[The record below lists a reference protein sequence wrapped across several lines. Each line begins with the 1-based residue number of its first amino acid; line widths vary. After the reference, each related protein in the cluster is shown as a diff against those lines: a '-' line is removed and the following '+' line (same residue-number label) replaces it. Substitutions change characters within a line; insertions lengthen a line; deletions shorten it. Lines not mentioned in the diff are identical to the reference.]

1 MAEELY
7 PGASFAAPFA
17 EASAMAP
24 LSQIPT
30 NILQSLQAAR
40 ASARA
45 DDALALQ
52 QETFAFNREATLRKQ
67 KLQDVD
73 RELTSQ
79 LDNPAVSR
87 SRGGYGGSSR
97 YGGEVGPAGVASM
110 GLRKGSKAQAAL
122 APQIQAEQGVFSGL
136 PTQEE
141 YIRDYGSR
149 ADEQHRAYQKQQE
162 ALEGRDFTGATF
174 APALESADE
183 AGEVFDLAPSSI
195 YDAAFKE
202 GTGAETTVEALMQ
215 IVGQARSKGGAQFY
229 GPDDLADLLVA
240 EEAKLI
246 TGGYTDISDE
256 LMTQVVRDVWRS
268 GPRPPED
275 ASNIDKT
282 ARQLLDLYP
291 LDGEPEQTE
300 AEALRTLEARGFHPE
315 QAAAVIARV
324 GEIAPAYRSDRTL
337 RDLGLLKPGQSALTE
352 SDMEKNPATFFGLPP
367 DYSRTPDQFAHQIY
381 RTEWGKDVDGRAK
394 AQVLEQYRGWY
405 KDRVSDRRKEV
416 VRRLDAD
423 KGRRLEAQESAFE
436 AKIQSFMDMGRSGRA
451 PKEMR
456 KDSARL
462 RQWAVPQV
470 MQDPAFLALVSQ
482 YSAEQKSRIAAGPK
496 WAEYNRK
503 KRIDKR
509 NIELEDDRTQAEYNK
524 RAAGIATDPTNVE
537 LLKEYG
543 IALVDSE
550 GNYRPSQEIINDLKM
565 VRSERGGGAGNL
577 EKIELISEQFGSAET
592 ESKSRRAQKRV
603 DPDAD
608 SEGGTTTSQKQR
620 GLDQVRRIHDQAYI
634 IKLKGTEIPKHM
646 LKDLERAS
654 EAASFGASPQVRREA
669 NDRAN
674 GIRADLAA
682 RAESQGI
689 VWGDPS
695 LLSPSQADGIKE
707 ARSVS
712 GLDSGG
718 GGDVDLGIT
727 SGSETSTDPVQ
738 DKMTRLG
745 FVWNATKRV
754 FEKTREDGKVQSV
767 DYARASR
774 VDE

>member
-30 NILQSLQAAR
+30 NILQSIQAAR

-45 DDALALQ
+45 DSALALQ
-52 QETFAFNREATLRKQ
+52 QERFAFDQETQLRKQ
-67 KLQDVD
+67 RLEDVD

-79 LDNPAVSR
+79 LDAPAVSR
-87 SRGGYGGSSR
+87 GRGGYGGGSR

-122 APQIQAEQGVFSGL
+122 APQIQAEQGVLSGL

-149 ADEQHRAYQKQQE
+149 ADEEHRAYQRQQE
-162 ALEGRDFTGATF
+162 ALEGRDFTGAAF
-174 APALESADE
+174 APASEGGTLSTGDYSL
-183 AGEVFDLAPSSI
+183 GN
-195 YDAAFKE
+195 AAFKE
-202 GTGAETTVEALMQ
+202 GTGAETTVEALLQ
-215 IVGQARSKGGAQFY
+215 IVGQARSEGGAQFY

-246 TGGYTDISDE
+246 KGGYTDISDE

-282 ARQLLDLYP
+282 ARQFLDSYGGAESVP
-291 LDGEPEQTE
+291 TE
-300 AEALRTLEARGFHPE
+300 AEALRTLESQGLHPE

-324 GEIAPAYRSDRTL
+324 GEIAPAYRSDRAL

-352 SDMEKNPATFFGLPP
+352 SDMEKNPATFLGLPP
-367 DYSRTPDQFAHQIY
+367 EYSRTPDQFAHQIY

-423 KGRRLEAQESAFE
+423 KARRLEGQENAFE

-456 KDSARL
+456 KDNARL

-496 WAEYNRK
+496 WAENARK
-503 KRIDKR
+503 DRIDKR

-524 RAAGIATDPTNVE
+524 RAAEIATDPTNVE
-537 LLKEYG
+537 LLENYG
-543 IALVDSE
+543 IALVDGE
-550 GNYRPSQEIINDLKM
+550 GNYRPSKEIISDL
-565 VRSERGGGAGNL
+565 RRARRGRAGGSDADDALSAL
-577 EKIELISEQFGSAET
+577 EESFGTAET

-603 DPDAD
+603 DPDAE
-608 SEGGTTTSQKQR
+608 SEGTTTSQKQR
-620 GLDQVRRIHDQAYI
+620 GLDQERRIKDQAYI
-634 IKLKGTEIPKHM
+634 IALRKTEIPKHM
-646 LKDLERAS
+646 LADLKRES
-654 EAASFGASPQVRREA
+654 EATSFGSSPQARAEA

-674 GIRADLAA
+674 GIRAEIAA
-682 RAESQGI
+682 RAESEGI

-695 LLSPSQADGIKE
+695 LLSPSQAASIKE

-718 GGDVDLGIT
+718 GGGGDVDLGIT
-727 SGSETSTDPVQ
+727 PDSGSSTDPVM
-738 DKMTRLG
+738 DKMLG
-745 FVWNATKRV
+745 HGYVWNPSTRTFTKE
-754 FEKTREDGKVQSV
+754 FPTGTRTVPYD
-767 DYARASR
+767 RAAAAK
-774 VDE
+774 